1 MLMSLTRPNLML
13 TYWKEIIN
21 IYIYKIK
28 TLKIMTEH
36 IVYMD
41 NIEDLI
47 ISKYLIESKLI
58 EKKELTKKLELTD
71 FVGKFINMSRNV
83 VAYNINSVDQV
94 VVPFFVYTLDDDRY
108 IFFVSK
114 NEKTELTLMKLKS
127 INYDVTKLNNY
138 NGGNTMLRVEDNS
151 YEF

>member
-1 MLMSLTRPNLML
+1 
-13 TYWKEIIN
+13 
-21 IYIYKIK
+21 
-28 TLKIMTEH
+28 MTEH

-58 EKKELTKKLELTD
+58 EKKELTKKLELTE

>member
-1 MLMSLTRPNLML
+1 
-13 TYWKEIIN
+13 
-21 IYIYKIK
+21 
-28 TLKIMTEH
+28 MTEH

-108 IFFVSK
+108 VFFVSK

-127 INYDVTKLNNY
+127 INYDVTRLDNY
-138 NGGNTMLRVEDNS
+138 RGGNTMLRVEDNS

>member
-1 MLMSLTRPNLML
+1 
-13 TYWKEIIN
+13 
-21 IYIYKIK
+21 
-28 TLKIMTEH
+28 MTEH

-127 INYDVTKLNNY
+127 INYDVTRLNNY

>member
-1 MLMSLTRPNLML
+1 
-13 TYWKEIIN
+13 
-21 IYIYKIK
+21 
-28 TLKIMTEH
+28 MTEH

-83 VAYNINSVDQV
+83 VVYNINSVDQV

>member
-1 MLMSLTRPNLML
+1 
-13 TYWKEIIN
+13 
-21 IYIYKIK
+21 
-28 TLKIMTEH
+28 MTEH
-36 IVYMD
+36 VVYMD
-41 NIEDLI
+41 NIEDLV

-83 VAYNINSVDQV
+83 VAYNINGVDQV

-127 INYDVTKLNNY
+127 INYDVTKLNKY
-138 NGGNTMLRVEDNS
+138 SGGNNMLRVENYS

>member
-1 MLMSLTRPNLML
+1 
-13 TYWKEIIN
+13 
-21 IYIYKIK
+21 
-28 TLKIMTEH
+28 MTEH

-71 FVGKFINMSRNV
+71 FVGKFINMSRNI

-138 NGGNTMLRVEDNS
+138 NGGSTMLRVEDNS

>member
-1 MLMSLTRPNLML
+1 
-13 TYWKEIIN
+13 
-21 IYIYKIK
+21 
-28 TLKIMTEH
+28 MTEH
-36 IVYMD
+36 VVYMN
-41 NIEDLI
+41 NIEDLV

-83 VAYNINSVDQV
+83 VAYNINSVNQV
-94 VVPFFVYTLDDDRY
+94 IVPFFVYTLDDDRY

-114 NEKTELTLMKLKS
+114 NEKTELTLIKLKS
-127 INYDVTKLNNY
+127 INYDVTKLDEY
-138 NGGNTMLRVEDNS
+138 SGGNNMLRVEDYS